1 MLKGLP
7 TGISDFKTV
16 IDNNYY
22 YVDKTLF
29 IEEICKNTGK
39 TLLFTRPRRFGK
51 TLNMSTLKYFF
62 DIKNAN
68 ENIKLF
74 HSLNIEKSEYIKEQG
89 KYPVIFISFK
99 DIKEIS
105 MNKCEEQLKDIIS
118 NLFRENL
125 DIIEFLDKFDREDFE
140 NICRK
145 DFNKIVLGNS
155 LKFLSKLLYEY
166 YKKKIIVLIDEYDT
180 PLVSAYQYG
189 YYDEALNLF
198 KGLYSSVLKDNSY
211 LQTGVMTGI
220 IKVNKAGIFSD
231 LNNLKLN
238 TILDNMYSEFF
249 GITEKEVQD
258 ILSYYDLEYKT
269 SDIKLWYDGY
279 KFGNSEIYN
288 PWSILNFVETKELKA
303 YWIDTSENYLIN
315 QVIKNSSEELFETLK
330 ELFSGKTI
338 EETITGNSSMSTLL
352 TQQEIWEL
360 MLFSGY
366 LTIENKID
374 RNQYLLKIPNK
385 EVQDFF
391 KDKFIEVSFGSYSR
405 FYNTIKALLD
415 NNIEKFETLL
425 QQIILNSLSYHDT
438 DREEKFYHMFVLG
451 LIQALDSDYWITS
464 NRENGLGRYDILL
477 NPKNK
482 NKRAFILE
490 FKITENENHLENK
503 ALEGL
508 NQISEKQYD
517 TELKEKEVSK
527 ITYISIAFC
536 GKKIYIKCK

>member
-7 TGISDFKTV
+7 TGISDFKTI

-22 YVDKTLF
+22 YVDKTSF

-62 DIKNAN
+62 DIKECKFNR
-68 ENIKLF
+68 KLF
-74 HSLNIEKSEYIKEQG
+74 SNLYIEKSEYMKEQG

-125 DIIEFLDKFDREDFE
+125 GIIDFLDKFDKEDFE

-155 LKFLSKLLYEY
+155 LKFLSKVLYEY

-249 GITEKEVQD
+249 GITKKEVQD

-315 QVIKNSSEELFETLK
+315 QVIKNSGEELFETLK
-330 ELFSGKTI
+330 ELFSEKTI

-391 KDKFIEVSFGSYSR
+391 KDKFIEVSFGGYSR

-464 NRENGLGRYDILL
+464 NRENGYGRYDILL

-482 NKRAFILE
+482 NKKAFILE
-490 FKITENENHLENK
+490 FKVTENEKYLEEK

-508 NQISEKQYD
+508 NQISEKRYD
-517 TELKEKEVSK
+517 TELKEKGVSN

-536 GKKIYIKCK
+536 GKKIFIKYR